1 MNASKELIKL
11 VENNFFEQ
19 TAKKDKI
26 LSEENSEI
34 KEVKEVKKKIGIILS
49 TLKKDTINIGDI
61 LRIEYRITDGEKERI
76 QAYEGLVICKKNR
89 RIGKSFTIRRNV
101 EGVGLE
107 QVFLFYSPKIASIT
121 CKQESKVRRAKL
133 YYIRNLKGK
142 ATRLKIKR

>member
-19 TAKKDKI
+19 MAKKEKI
-26 LSEENSEI
+26 SSENNQEQI
-34 KEVKEVKKKIGIILS
+34 EVQDVTQRIGMILS
-49 TLKKDTINIGDI
+49 TLKKDNINIGDI

-101 EGVGLE
+101 EGVGVE

-121 CKQESKVRRAKL
+121 CKQESKIRRAKL
-133 YYIRNLKGK
+133 YYLRNLKGK

>member
-19 TAKKDKI
+19 MAKKEKI
-26 LSEENSEI
+26 SSENNQEQI
-34 KEVKEVKKKIGIILS
+34 EVKDVTQRIGMILS
-49 TLKKDTINIGDI
+49 TLKKDNINIGDI

-101 EGVGLE
+101 EGVGVE

-121 CKQESKVRRAKL
+121 CKQESKIRRAKL
-133 YYIRNLKGK
+133 YYLRNLKGK